1 MDNKKSGS
9 VDNILGE
16 LSHGISWGGGGVGGP
31 AGLGLQGLGVLSLF
45 LDLLGLSGQL
55 SLGRGK
61 NDNASNN
68 SIEHTMLLY

>member
-1 MDNKKSGS
+1 MDNKKSGGIE
-9 VDNILGE
+9 NILGE
-16 LSHGISWGGGGVGGP
+16 LSHGISWGGGGVDGP

-61 NDNASNN
+61 DYDASNYGVKH
-68 SIEHTMLLY
+68 S